1 MPVGE
6 NVKAEGQTQRP
17 SNPFCV
23 PDDFQTGF
31 IFLGVTNDNNT
42 LYLCLFLLFYF
53 RLYNRLFIKG
63 GEDMKIVCYAEPTDN
78 GLLLHY
84 PSVSVK
90 AELLHLWEGAK
101 ENYNGYLAVDLKKPY
116 KSRSTGKGSQ
126 NNLFYAL
133 VTEIC
138 KETGNDLEDIK
149 DYLKEKACARRSYP
163 YEVNKMT
170 GRIRPYST
178 TKVDTVQMAGL
189 IEEAYQLCA
198 ELGIIV
204 EN

>member
-1 MPVGE
+1 
-6 NVKAEGQTQRP
+6 
-17 SNPFCV
+17 
-23 PDDFQTGF
+23 
-31 IFLGVTNDNNT
+31 
-42 LYLCLFLLFYF
+42 
-53 RLYNRLFIKG
+53 
-63 GEDMKIVCYAEPTDN
+63 MKIVCYAEPTEN
-78 GLLLHY
+78 ELLLHY
-84 PSVSVK
+84 PSASVK

-116 KSRSTGKGSQ
+116 KSRTTGKGSQ

-138 KETGNDLEDIK
+138 KETGNDIEDIK

-198 ELGIIV
+198 ELGIVI
-204 EN
+204 EPIK

>member
-1 MPVGE
+1 
-6 NVKAEGQTQRP
+6 
-17 SNPFCV
+17 
-23 PDDFQTGF
+23 
-31 IFLGVTNDNNT
+31 
-42 LYLCLFLLFYF
+42 
-53 RLYNRLFIKG
+53 
-63 GEDMKIVCYAEPTDN
+63 MKIVCYAEPTEN

-84 PSVSVK
+84 PSSSVK

-116 KSRSTGKGSQ
+116 KSRTTGKGSQ

-138 KETGNDLEDIK
+138 KETGNDIEDIK

-198 ELGIIV
+198 ELGIVI
-204 EN
+204 EPIK